1 MIKLQYMIKN
11 KRNVYIR
18 LDGNG
23 RAVTCFEKQRGE
35 FEYSKACNIV
45 KALPKHLKKMG
56 FKVEGIPDIPV
67 PVTENAKVIESDHYE
82 PSDNVL
88 RWVDKI
94 GVASDILNEAIDRNE
109 DLKQQ
114 LDNINKKRTDLLH
127 EIELKS
133 SFDMYSA
140 WKMLK
145 KLQKNA
151 AERRDIK
158 DEMLILSNII
168 RSFDSE
174 QISRKRIS
182 HNIEGLKKRKY
193 TYRIV
198 EVDEDEEGNEVV
210 ENEVE

>member
-1 MIKLQYMIKN
+1 MQYMIKN
-11 KRNVYIR
+11 KRSVYIR

-23 RAVTCFEKQRGE
+23 RAVTCFEKQKGT

-45 KALPKHLKKMG
+45 KSLPKHLKKMG
-56 FKVEGIPDIPV
+56 FQVEGIPDIPA
-67 PVTENAKVIESDHYE
+67 PAKKNAKVIKSDHYE
-82 PSDNVL
+82 PSVNVV
-88 RWVDKI
+88 RWVEKI
-94 GVASDILNEAIDRNE
+94 GTASDILHEAIDRDE
-109 DLKQQ
+109 DLRRQ
-114 LDNINKKRTDLLH
+114 LSNIDKERMNLLH

-145 KLQKNA
+145 ELQKNA
-151 AERRDIK
+151 KERRDIK

-168 RSFDSE
+168 RSFDHE
-174 QISRKRIS
+174 QISRKRIA

-198 EVDEDEEGNEVV
+198 EVEEDEEGNEVV